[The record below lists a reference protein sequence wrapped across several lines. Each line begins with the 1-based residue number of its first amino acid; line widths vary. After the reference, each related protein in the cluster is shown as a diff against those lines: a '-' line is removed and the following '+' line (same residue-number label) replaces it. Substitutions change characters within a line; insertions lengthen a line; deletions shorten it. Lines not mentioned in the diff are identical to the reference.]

1 MDNVMQMVEFLRGQG
16 CNTDDLDVL
25 IDLSM
30 NHLSGRV
37 SLTTKVGLEV
47 VNSIQLDVTVELYRE
62 DDGSF
67 YHSFSL
73 IVRR

>member
-1 MDNVMQMVEFLRGQG
+1 MDNVMSMVELLRGQG

-30 NHLSGRV
+30 SHLAGRV
-37 SLTTKVGLEV
+37 RLTTKVGLEIV
-47 VNSIQLDVTVELYRE
+47 SSTQLDVTVEFYRE

-67 YHSFSL
+67 YHSFDL